1 VSHVA
6 LPENFTN
13 GRTRR
18 RLPDSLLPQLSRRS
32 CCKLTIPF
40 AQLASASLSLSLS
53 LSLRLSFSLGER
65 KVRASRERDSC
76 HSAMH
81 DPRGWRFI
89 PYAARSIMWRAYELK
104 SCSFRERAKLFYL
117 LFHSQRSN
125 RSVEFANNRRESH
138 RDLADRS
145 PWTIIHSQSRQS
157 PPALGCAFRFDFS
170 FSTQR
175 PMNPRKGRYLAY
187 KT

>member
-1 VSHVA
+1 
-6 LPENFTN
+6 
-13 GRTRR
+13 
-18 RLPDSLLPQLSRRS
+18 
-32 CCKLTIPF
+32 
-40 AQLASASLSLSLS
+40 
-53 LSLRLSFSLGER
+53 
-65 KVRASRERDSC
+65 
-76 HSAMH
+76 
-81 DPRGWRFI
+81 
-89 PYAARSIMWRAYELK
+89 MWRAYELK